1 MTSKRRE
8 SAKLR
13 QATHTPPGQP
23 QGTSLSSLRT
33 TRWPNRAPEKPT
45 LPAIPAGSASA
56 RQVVTRCTVNP
67 LAISDPSVT
76 AEPPPA
82 QKNYVAALEARV
94 ALLEGILKRA
104 GASDTTDALDLLPE
118 DDEPAQPDALSTSR
132 APPLAT
138 EPSAPSQPMNHG
150 PRESELGFIPADDA
164 ANALESINLA
174 NPDEETND
182 PSSELDLGMGDWVPL
197 ISLDAEHKLLAYF
210 WDWQRMHLP
219 FVAPV
224 PFLSAYA
231 IHSEAAHPNEPIP
244 PPPPPP
250 PPNPFSGP
258 SAIGVPR
265 AASEPVADLAQFIS
279 PVLLDA
285 SFAISCLFTGDPET
299 SERFYKRAE
308 SRIITEAAN
317 PRLATVQAILVMA
330 TWELGHARAPAAWT
344 LLGVGCALCVPCM
357 NVDATPLVRR
367 GVISK
372 RLFET
377 RNFVF
382 WATYNLD
389 RFSAMCMG
397 MHPLMDK
404 RMISTPR
411 HSSLASANVIESE
424 KPPEPKSNPTGGGDD
439 KPTASDTN
447 VTWWS
452 PATLGL
458 SDVIIQAGWEAIRDM
473 IRMSDML
480 YSFDAPKRTPQEDL
494 ELVTR
499 NNLTIQR
506 FLDELPTWLRST
518 GAIRRK
524 DNGLVYLHMFT
535 HLTSIVAS
543 RPFLS
548 PRPLSE
554 EAMRIDATLDPVQPS
569 HSSHIIRRYRTL
581 AFRVARASALQI
593 TSLIR
598 HIPLSSPCV
607 TVPYAVYSACTILLL
622 APDDAAAMDGVRTGI
637 ACLECMDKT
646 GYWVNSAKDARDRIH
661 ALAARWGVKI
671 MPKRQVPEN
680 DGSGVASG
688 SGGSGSGA
696 GGSGSGPQPPGDDQ
710 EGARGHGTNSSS
722 ITPAESGNNTSLARD
737 QSGSYQDGADTS
749 GLNPS
754 AHASTSTSSQSQV
767 YIGDS
772 HRTHPTGSLG
782 FGHYDKATLN
792 EITTGPP
799 SYDDAVA
806 HQADTRQVEPQV
818 YMHKS
823 MLMVRIST
831 PNTHYGAQNSQQLAS
846 DQPSVQNQQPVQHV
860 HYHFHNY
867 MYPPPGQYM
876 HNIPYN
882 AHYQPNQ
889 LPHVAYG
896 TTHADPQHDLHL
908 THNHWHQVLPPA
920 DPNLPFP
927 PDPTACT
934 DIAACLRIQYER
946 PETQQAQDNFA
957 PIMSQMYTEVAI
969 PSAFRNSASA
979 MNSGSFAP
987 YPQSSQTGVYGDPS
1001 ANYGGYGYGA
1011 SGV

>member
-1 MTSKRRE
+1 MT
-8 SAKLR
+8 
-13 QATHTPPGQP
+13 Q
-23 QGTSLSSLRT
+23 LSI
-33 TRWPNRAPEKPT
+33 NE
-45 LPAIPAGSASA
+45 
-56 RQVVTRCTVNP
+56 
-67 LAISDPSVT
+67 
-76 AEPPPA
+76 
-82 QKNYVAALEARV
+82 EARV
-94 ALLEGILKRA
+94 ALLEGILKKA
-104 GASDTTDALDLLPE
+104 GASDATDALDLLPE
-118 DDEPAQPDALSTSR
+118 DNDPAQPDAPSTSR
-132 APPLAT
+132 VPPLAT
-138 EPSAPSQPMNHG
+138 EHSMPSQPANDG
-150 PRESELGFIPADDA
+150 PHESELGFIPADDA

-174 NPDEETND
+174 NPEEETND
-182 PSSELDLGMGDWVPL
+182 PSSSELDLGMGDWVPL

-231 IHSEAAHPNEPIP
+231 IHSEAVHPNEPIP

-265 AASEPVADLAQFIS
+265 AVSVEPAADLSQFIS

-299 SERFYKRAE
+299 SERFYRRAE
-308 SRIITEAAN
+308 SRILTEAAN

-344 LLGVGCALCVPCM
+344 LLGVGCALCVRLGM

-411 HSSLASANVIESE
+411 HSSLASANVIESG
-424 KPPEPKSNPTGGGDD
+424 KPPESKTDPTGGVDD
-439 KPTASDTN
+439 KPTASDTS

-458 SDVIIQAGWEAIRDM
+458 SDIIIQAGWEAIRDM
-473 IRMSDML
+473 IRI

-671 MPKRQVPEN
+671 TPKRQVPEN
-680 DGSGVASG
+680 DASVGASG
-688 SGGSGSGA
+688 SGGGGSGA
-696 GGSGSGPQPPGDDQ
+696 SGSGSGRRPPEGDDQ
-710 EGARGHGTNSSS
+710 EGSRGHDTNSSS
-722 ITPAESGNNTSLARD
+722 IAPAESGNNTALASD
-737 QSGSYQDGADTS
+737 QSGGYQDTTHTS

-754 AHASTSTSSQSQV
+754 AHASTSASSQSQA
-767 YIGDS
+767 YIGGS
-772 HRTHPTGSLG
+772 HATHLTESLG
-782 FGHYDKATLN
+782 FGHYDKSTLN
-792 EITTGPP
+792 ETTGGPP

-806 HQADTRQVEPQV
+806 HQAYTRQVEPQV
-818 YMHKS
+818 YNAQP
-823 MLMVRIST
+823 T
-831 PNTHYGAQNSQQLAS
+831 PTNAYTQAPPQNTHYGAQNSQQIAS
-846 DQPSVQNQQPVQHV
+846 DQPSAQNQQPVQHV

-934 DIAACLRIQYER
+934 DIAVCFADTVRTTQDPTFIQTAADPYAEVAIDWFS
-946 PETQQAQDNFA
+946 EAQDNFA
-957 PIMSQMYTEVAI
+957 PIMSQMYTEVGI
-969 PSAFRNSASA
+969 PSASRNSASA
-979 MNSGSFAP
+979 MNPGGFGSYA
-987 YPQSSQTGVYGDPS
+987 QSSQTGVYGDPS
-1001 ANYGGYGYGA
+1001 ASYGGYGYDVP
-1011 SGV
+1011 GV